1 MDRARGHAVPRE
13 VGSRHRRPGN
23 ACRPAAAIRATTAAG
38 PAATSL
44 RRRAS
49 RGAQDGSSIIEFIFL
64 VVLLLVPLVYLVVGA
79 AHVQAASYAA
89 VGAADHAA
97 KVFVTAQTEG
107 QGRARAADAVQ
118 RAAANMEVGPG
129 RTHFTYSCRGTCL
142 SAGSTVTVH
151 VSIETVLPLLP
162 EGWSW
167 RTGSVQSDATQRVDR
182 YG

>member
-1 MDRARGHAVPRE
+1 MDRTRRRTAPGEVDAWPRCLGVAR
-13 VGSRHRRPGN
+13 
-23 ACRPAAAIRATTAAG
+23 C
-38 PAATSL
+38 PAATNPAATV
-44 RRRAS
+44 RGRRAS
-49 RGAQDGSSIIEFIFL
+49 RGTQAGSSIIEFIFL

-97 KVFVTAQTEG
+97 KVFVTAQTES

-118 RAAANMEVGPG
+118 RAAANMEIGPG

-151 VSIETVLPLLP
+151 VSIKTVLPLLP
-162 EGWSW
+162 EGWGWS
-167 RTGSVQSDATQRVDR
+167 TGSVGSDATQRVDR

>member
-1 MDRARGHAVPRE
+1 MDRARRRTAPRE
-13 VGSRHRRPGN
+13 AGVAWRRCPRN
-23 ACRPAAAIRATTAAG
+23 VRLRAAANL
-38 PAATSL
+38 AATRSV
-44 RRRAS
+44 A
-49 RGAQDGSSIIEFIFL
+49 RGTQSGSSIIEFIFL

-79 AHVQAASYAA
+79 AHVQAASYAS

-97 KVFVTAQTEG
+97 KVFVTATTEG

-118 RAAANMEVGPG
+118 RAAANMDIGSG

-142 SAGSTVTVH
+142 SAGSTVTIH

-167 RTGSVQSDATQRVDR
+167 STGSVGSDATQRVDR